1 MFQGSIVALVTP
13 FKQGE
18 LDEKAL
24 RDLVEFH
31 IAEGTNAIVPCG
43 TTGES
48 ATLSHEEHCRVIEI
62 VIDQAKKRVPVIA
75 GAGSN
80 STKEAVFLTEHAKK
94 SGADA
99 VLSIT
104 PYYNKPTQAGLYQHF
119 KTIAEQVDIPIVLY
133 NVPGRTGVNM
143 LPDTVIELSKI
154 KNIVGV
160 KEASGSLDQAGA
172 IIQHTDD
179 SFDVISGEDSLTF
192 PMMAMG
198 AKGVISVTANVAP
211 KKMAQMC
218 RAVLENNMIEAR
230 KLHYE
235 LIDLSKAVFYE
246 TNPIPAKK
254 AVYLMGLIENEIRLP
269 LVEMTKEN
277 TEKLQT
283 VMKNLGIK
291 IVNN

>member
-1 MFQGSIVALVTP
+1 MDINLIEELND
-13 FKQGE
+13 KQKEAVLAVDG
-18 LDEKAL
+18 
-24 RDLVEFH
+24 
-31 IAEGTNAIVPCG
+31 PC
-43 TTGES
+43 
-48 ATLSHEEHCRVIEI
+48 L
-62 VIDQAKKRVPVIA
+62 VIA

-80 STKEAVFLTEHAKK
+80 STKESVFLTEHAKK

-119 KTIAEQVDIPIVLY
+119 KTIAEHVDIPIILY
-133 NVPGRTGVNM
+133 NVPSRTGVNM
-143 LPDTVIELSKI
+143 LPDTVISLSKI
-154 KNIVGV
+154 KNIVGI

-172 IIQHTDD
+172 VLQHTDD

-198 AKGVISVTANVAP
+198 AKGVISVVANAAP

-218 RAVLENNMIEAR
+218 KAMLNNDMLLGR

-235 LIDLSKAVFYE
+235 LLDLCKGMFFE

-254 AVYLMGLIENEIRLP
+254 AAYMMGLAENEIRLP

-277 TEKLQT
+277 TQKLKSIMEKL
-283 VMKNLGIK
+283 NIK
-291 IVNN
+291 IVRD